1 VNFWGSALDQGC
13 VETVAVARK
22 TAFRQ
27 PLGHFHKH
35 TYYQVD
41 VTGTI
46 LASQPHI
53 DRQADGFA
61 TPGRRYSQ
69 RKDHQIQATGEDY
82 IEGGTNRV
90 SPSRSAI
97 DLSAG
102 TIEEG
107 VVCVQRDSAFGIED
121 FHQQYRQYFPQLR
134 QSPSCGWKE
143 TVKCIVRLY
152 AQGVGKGQY
161 ARYGSPS
168 GADNPAGDQLKKN
181 LACWSSKNRQ
191 KVLDYI
197 RPCRYSNCGIHT
209 SLPFLLFP
217 RNLSEGWYVFAYSFS
232 KLVA

>member
-1 VNFWGSALDQGC
+1 MAFATFTTSTISATSFTRTIDTPAATHSA
-13 VETVAVARK
+13 TVAVARK

-27 PLGHFHKH
+27 PLGHFRKH

-41 VTGTI
+41 VTGAI
-46 LASQPHI
+46 LVSQPHI
-53 DRQADGFA
+53 DRQVDVFA

-69 RKDHQIQATGEDY
+69 RKDQQIQATGEDY

-152 AQGVGKGQY
+152 AQRVGKWQH
-161 ARYGSPS
+161 AAYGSPS
-168 GADNPAGDQLKKN
+168 GGTIPKILRFSFSIFYK
-181 LACWSSKNRQ
+181 
-191 KVLDYI
+191 
-197 RPCRYSNCGIHT
+197 
-209 SLPFLLFP
+209 
-217 RNLSEGWYVFAYSFS
+217 RNL
-232 KLVA
+232 